1 MRTIQLLLCTL
12 ILSLGLSTHAQD
24 HYLYVSDAGGF
35 NNPPWQ
41 VLRYNIDGSNPQ
53 VFIDNDFFVGEEVG
67 WPQDILFLED
77 QGVVLISCLVGGRIT
92 KHNANTGAY
101 IEDFAAVAGGPTRMK
116 IGPDGLIYVLQWSNS
131 DNKILRFEQDGTFVG
146 EFTDEGIPTSI
157 GLDWD
162 SDGNLY
168 VSSYGTSK
176 VSQFNTSGEIQGT
189 FIDNNLGGPTNIHRE
204 TDGNY
209 LVLNWNTGNIQ
220 RFDANGAHLETFT
233 TEVTQPEGIAIHPIS
248 GNYLVGNGGPAQID
262 EFAPDGT
269 FIGSVVESGA
279 GGLIQP
285 NAVVVREATL
295 SVGAY
300 QKKEVMVTPTIGNY
314 FSLLRTEQLN
324 ISSLT
329 VYNIM
334 GQQVAKVH
342 LDGTIW
348 NASFLSEGLYI
359 LKGTNGQNTFT
370 QKIVVKH

>member
-1 MRTIQLLLCTL
+1 MRTIQLFLCML
-12 ILSLGLSTHAQD
+12 ILNLGLSTQAQD
-24 HYLYVSDAGGF
+24 YYLYVSDAGGF

-131 DNKILRFEQDGTFVG
+131 DNKILRFEQDGTFVD
-146 EFTDEGIPTSI
+146 EFTNEGVPSSI

-162 SDGNLY
+162 TNGNLY

-176 VSQFNTSGEIQGT
+176 VTQFNNGGEIQGT

-204 TDGNY
+204 EDGNF
-209 LVLNWNTGNIQ
+209 LVLNWNSGNIQ
-220 RFDANGAHLETFT
+220 RFDADGNHLETFT
-233 TEVTQPEGIAIHPIS
+233 TGVTQPEGITIHPIS

-269 FIGSVVESGA
+269 FVGSIVESGA
-279 GGLIQP
+279 GELIQP

-295 SVGAY
+295 SVGSN
-300 QKKEVMVTPTIGNY
+300 QRKEVMVTPTIGNY
-314 FSLLRTEQLN
+314 FSLHLVNPLD
-324 ISSLT
+324 ISSLK

-334 GQQVAKVH
+334 GQQVAVVP
-342 LDGTIW
+342 LDGAIW

-359 LKGTNGQNTFT
+359 LKGTNGHETFT
-370 QKIVVKH
+370 QKIIIKH